1 MMKLK
6 SFCLFLRSSIFD
18 IRPARC
24 AREQISRGT
33 PRPQPALLPFRHKA
47 FRRAGGYSAVR
58 FRTSEHG
65 ARKFLFKAIIL
76 LIFTLLL
83 LPGQVA
89 LAQSS
94 SGAKALLEKAD
105 KCTDTLLQAKDKKKL
120 RHKWTECVD
129 AYRDMATR
137 YPQSEEAGRALYQ
150 GAKLQE
156 SLFGY
161 SGKPQD
167 LDGAIE
173 LYRRVVN
180 EHPHHR
186 VADDA
191 QYRIGEIYYH
201 EKNDIT
207 QAYLEFLKVEKKFPK
222 GDMRPKAQQMVEK
235 LSGMI
240 SKKESQKEIKEANA
254 KAPGLTQVQGI
265 RHWSTPNYTRV
276 VIDLERPV
284 QYEHHL
290 LPENKEQKKPRR
302 LYLDL
307 KSAHVPSDI
316 DSAIPTQNGLLQG
329 ARAGQYTK
337 DTVRVVLDINNIEGF
352 KVFPLHDP
360 FRIVIDVRGV
370 EAKEKE
376 RAKEKEPEP
385 EKEKEIAK
393 EQGEE
398 KDKEKGTER
407 AKEPKEVA
415 KAEKRKPKRGV
426 AKAKEPDKTVSLA
439 RQLGLNVKRIVIDPG
454 HGGKDPGSYIE
465 GQIVEKD
472 ITLALAQIVEKKV
485 EEKFDIDVILT
496 RDKDTF
502 IPLEKR
508 TAFANINKADLFISL
523 HINAH
528 KQPEVHGFETYF
540 LNMATD
546 ERAVLVAARENATS
560 EKSIS
565 DLQSILNDLM
575 LNTKISESS
584 KLAHEVQ
591 RGVLG
596 QVKRKYED
604 TRDLGVKQAPFYVL
618 IGAEMPAIL
627 VETGFMTNPVERR
640 RLQNRKYLETLADGI
655 VAGVERYMR
664 SLSKSTRG

>member
-1 MMKLK
+1 M
-6 SFCLFLRSSIFD
+6 
-18 IRPARC
+18 
-24 AREQISRGT
+24 ISRWI
-33 PRPQPALLPFRHKA
+33 LILLVLPF
-47 FRRAGGYSAVR
+47 
-58 FRTSEHG
+58 
-65 ARKFLFKAIIL
+65 LF
-76 LIFTLLL
+76 FTR
-83 LPGQVA
+83 QVA
-89 LAQSS
+89 LAQSPS
-94 SGAKALLEKAD
+94 AAKAFLDKAD
-105 KCTDTLLQAKDKKKL
+105 KCADTLLQAKDKKKL

-129 AYRDMATR
+129 AYRDVASR
-137 YPQSEEAGRALYQ
+137 YPQSEEAGWALYK

-173 LYRRVVN
+173 LYRRVAN
-180 EHPHHR
+180 EHPNHR
-186 VADDA
+186 AADDA

-316 DSAIPTQNGLLQG
+316 DSAIPIQNGLLQG

-360 FRIVIDVRGV
+360 FRIVIDVRGAEV
-370 EAKEKE
+370 KEKE
-376 RAKEKEPEP
+376 KVQEREPEP
-385 EKEKEIAK
+385 EKEREID
-393 EQGEE
+393 
-398 KDKEKGTER
+398 KDKER
-407 AKEPKEVA
+407 KEVA
-415 KAEKRKPKRGV
+415 KVEPRKPKRGV

-496 RDKDTF
+496 RDRDTF

-508 TAFANINKADLFISL
+508 TAFANVNRADLFISL

-528 KQPEVHGFETYF
+528 KQPDVHGFETYF

-596 QVKRKYED
+596 QVKKKYED
-604 TRDLGVKQAPFYVL
+604 VRDLGVKQAPFYVL

-627 VETGFMTNPVERR
+627 VETGFMTNTVERK
-640 RLQNRKYLETLADGI
+640 RLQNPKYLETLADGI

>member
-1 MMKLK
+1 M
-6 SFCLFLRSSIFD
+6 
-18 IRPARC
+18 PASPV
-24 AREQISRGT
+24 SRFFFNT
-33 PRPQPALLPFRHKA
+33 
-47 FRRAGGYSAVR
+47 
-58 FRTSEHG
+58 
-65 ARKFLFKAIIL
+65 
-76 LIFTLLL
+76 TLLL
-83 LPGQVA
+83 VLTLWLYPGPAV
-89 LAQSS
+89 LAQSP

-105 KCTDTLLQAKDKKKL
+105 RCADTLLQSKDKKKL

-129 AYRDMATR
+129 DYRNVASR
-137 YPQSEEAGRALYQ
+137 FPQSEEAGWALYR

-156 SLFGY
+156 NLFGY

-173 LYRRVVN
+173 LYRRVAN
-180 EHPHHR
+180 EYPNHR
-186 VADDA
+186 IADDA
-191 QYRIGEIYYH
+191 QFRIGEITYH

-254 KAPGLTQVQGI
+254 KAPGITQVQGI

-316 DSAIPTQNGLLQG
+316 DSAIPIQNGLLQG

-360 FRIVIDVRGV
+360 FRIVIDVRGAEV
-370 EAKEKE
+370 KEKE
-376 RAKEKEPEP
+376 KVQEREPEP
-385 EKEKEIAK
+385 EKEREID
-393 EQGEE
+393 
-398 KDKEKGTER
+398 KDKER
-407 AKEPKEVA
+407 KEVA
-415 KAEKRKPKRGV
+415 KVEPRKPKRGV

-508 TAFANINKADLFISL
+508 TAFANVNRADLFISL

-528 KQPEVHGFETYF
+528 KQPDVHGFETYF

-596 QVKRKYED
+596 QVKKKYED
-604 TRDLGVKQAPFYVL
+604 VRDLGVKQAPFYVL

-627 VETGFMTNPVERR
+627 VETGFMTNPVERK
-640 RLQNRKYLETLADGI
+640 RLQNQKYLETLADGI
-655 VAGVERYMR
+655 VVGVERYMK
-664 SLSKSTRG
+664 SLSKSPRT

>member
-1 MMKLK
+1 MTTHW
-6 SFCLFLRSSIFD
+6 I
-18 IRPARC
+18 
-24 AREQISRGT
+24 Q
-33 PRPQPALLPFRHKA
+33 
-47 FRRAGGYSAVR
+47 
-58 FRTSEHG
+58 
-65 ARKFLFKAIIL
+65 IL
-76 LIFTLLL
+76 LILTLLIFARQEAL
-83 LPGQVA
+83 GQP
-89 LAQSS
+89 S

-105 KCTDTLLQAKDKKKL
+105 RCADTLSQAKEKKKL
-120 RHKWTECVD
+120 RHKWIECVD
-129 AYRDMATR
+129 AYCEVASR
-137 YPQSEEAGRALYQ
+137 YPQSEEAGWALYK
-150 GAKLQE
+150 GARLQE
-156 SLFGY
+156 NLFGY
-161 SGKPQD
+161 SGKTQD
-167 LDGAIE
+167 MDGAIE
-173 LYRRVVN
+173 LYRRLAN
-180 EHPHHR
+180 EHRNHR
-186 VADDA
+186 AADDA

-207 QAYLEFLKVEKKFPK
+207 QAYLEFLKVEKRFPK
-222 GDMRPKAQQMVEK
+222 GDMRPKAQQMIEK

-240 SKKESQKEIKEANA
+240 SKKESQKEIKQANA

-265 RHWSTPNYTRV
+265 RHWSTPSYTRV

-284 QYEHHL
+284 PYEHHL
-290 LPENKEQKKPRR
+290 LPENKELKKPRR

-307 KSAHVPSDI
+307 RSTHVPNDI
-316 DSAIPTQNGLLQG
+316 DSAISIQDGLLQG
-329 ARAGQYTK
+329 ARARQYTK

-352 KVFPLHDP
+352 KIFPLHDP
-360 FRIVIDVRGV
+360 FRIVIDVRGAEV
-370 EAKEKE
+370 KEKDKE
-376 RAKEKEPEP
+376 KVKEKEPEP
-385 EKEKEIAK
+385 EKGKETDKEVDKEAVKEIAK
-393 EQGEE
+393 EIG
-398 KDKEKGTER
+398 KDIGKE
-407 AKEPKEVA
+407 KEPKEVA
-415 KAEKRKPKRGV
+415 KVEPRRPKRGV
-426 AKAKEPDKTVSLA
+426 AKAKEPDKTVTLA

-472 ITLALAQIVEKKV
+472 ITLALAQIVERKV

-502 IPLEKR
+502 IPLERR
-508 TAFANINKADLFISL
+508 TAFANVNKADLFISL

-591 RGVLG
+591 KGVLG
-596 QVKRKYED
+596 LVKKKYED
-604 TRDLGVKQAPFYVL
+604 VRDLGVKQAPFYVL

-627 VETGFMTNPVERR
+627 VETGFITNPAERK
-640 RLQNRKYLETLADGI
+640 RLQTQRYLETLADGI
-655 VAGVERYMR
+655 VAGVERYMK